1 MLTSALSKRVL
12 LLGVLA
18 ASLMTGCTSGQL
30 PPPQTTLS
38 QTPPPQTSSPQTGS
52 PAETQAAPREGGEL
66 VAAALGKLPSFDPF
80 GGSKQETALTDF
92 ESLVYRGLFTHG
104 PDRSLAPA
112 LASGYTIDRTQSK
125 PAVVV
130 TLRKGVVWSDGQP
143 VTVDDVVY
151 TYEEYANPHYYGVWR
166 KWSHLLD
173 GVSPFRAGKAPHI
186 AGITADPKKGTV
198 RFALVRNDVTFLQ
211 SLTAPL
217 LPKHQLAG
225 KPIGELDALSRSG
238 KMVGAGPFQ
247 VKALEEGAWQ
257 FAANS
262 HYYEGK
268 PHLEAVRVVPIPP
281 AQLADEVKAGR
292 IHFSWVSPEMAHRL
306 AAAGGE
312 AWIASGAANG
322 YHFLGFNTQSPGLQ
336 DVEVRRALAQAVSP
350 QTIAK
355 ESFWGLAAVVKS
367 PLAPGSFAYA
377 PGEMPGYQPEAA
389 ASALARKG
397 YTQEKPLV
405 LTLTY
410 PGGNPVRE
418 RLVDSLLKAWSSLP
432 VRIEKKALPAEEFA
446 AAVFGGSKLDLYL
459 YAWKYPND
467 PAELMQLYH
476 SREKV
481 GELGLNASRYQNR
494 QADQLLERGQLLLPA
509 EERKKLFAAWQQRF
523 AADLPIFPLLAL
535 PNRYVVSNRL
545 HGVPQQLET
554 QPFAEIHTWWV
565 E

>member
-1 MLTSALSKRVL
+1 MVTSALSKRVL
-12 LLGVLA
+12 LLLLA
-18 ASLMTGCTSGQL
+18 ASLMTGCTPGQL
-30 PPPQTTLS
+30 PSLQTSPAQSPPPQTPL
-38 QTPPPQTSSPQTGS
+38 PTGS
-52 PAETQAAPREGGEL
+52 PAAPASAPREGGEL

-80 GGSKQETALTDF
+80 GVSKQETALTDF
-92 ESLVYRGLFTHG
+92 ESLAYRGLFTHG
-104 PDRSLAPA
+104 PDRSLVPA
-112 LASGYTIDRTQSK
+112 LASGYTIDRTQGK

-130 TLRKGVVWSDGQP
+130 TLRRGAAWSDGQP
-143 VTVDDVVY
+143 VTVDDVVF
-151 TYEEYANPHYYGVWR
+151 TYEIYANPHYYGVWR

-198 RFALVRNDVTFLQ
+198 RFALVRDDVTFLQ

-225 KPIGELDALSRSG
+225 RPIGELDALSRSG
-238 KMVGAGPFQ
+238 RMVGAGPFQ
-247 VKALEEGAWQ
+247 VKALAEGAWQ

-262 HYYEGK
+262 HYDEGK
-268 PHLEAVRVVPIPP
+268 PHLDAVRVVPVPP
-281 AQLADEVKAGR
+281 SRLADEVKAGR
-292 IHFSWVSPEMAHRL
+292 IHFSWISPEMAHQL
-306 AAAGGE
+306 TVVGGE
-312 AWIASGAANG
+312 AWIATGPANG
-322 YHFLGFNTQSPGLQ
+322 YHFLGFNTQSPALQ
-336 DVEVRRALAQAVSP
+336 DVAIRRALAQAVSP
-350 QTIAK
+350 RAITE
-355 ESFWGLAAVVKS
+355 ESFWGLAAVAKG

-377 PGEMPGYQPEAA
+377 PGEMPAYQPEAA
-389 ASALARKG
+389 AGALARKG
-397 YTQEKPLV
+397 YTREKPLV

-410 PGGNPVRE
+410 PGGNPVRD
-418 RLVDSLLKAWSSLP
+418 RLVDSLLKSWSSLP

-459 YAWKYPND
+459 YAWKYPDD
-467 PAELMQLYH
+467 PTELMQLYH

-509 EERKKLFAAWQQRF
+509 EERKKVFAAWQQRF

-535 PNRYVVSNRL
+535 PNRYLVSNRL